1 MRIRAAKAE
10 QLRFLSLVVLLIG
23 GALKLT
29 GYELLCFPIKDALLS
44 RLVCIFVA

>member
-23 GALKLT
+23 GAF
-29 GYELLCFPIKDALLS
+29 EID
-44 RLVCIFVA
+44 RL